1 MAQAH
6 NENYAKS
13 QTVMKC
19 TEMKTTPVR
28 IYLSL
33 NKG

>member
-6 NENYAKS
+6 NKNFAKS
-13 QTVMKC
+13 QIVIKC
-19 TEMKTTPVR
+19 IEMKTTPVR